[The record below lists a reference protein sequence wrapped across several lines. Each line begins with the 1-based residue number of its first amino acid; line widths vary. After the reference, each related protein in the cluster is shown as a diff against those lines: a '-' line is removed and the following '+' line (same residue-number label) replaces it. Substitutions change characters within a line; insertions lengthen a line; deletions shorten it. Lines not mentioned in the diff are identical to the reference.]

1 MSKKNNSLKIAV
13 HLYGHLRTYNEC
25 FPALNKPLLDNYD
38 CDVFIHTWDT
48 LDHSTKA
55 WHQLNEGRDT
65 VYLSTEKIKE
75 EITRMYNPKRLKI
88 ETQKPI
94 DMGLFRTNY
103 GQEYSLFGIHSMLH
117 GMEEVNKL
125 RLDYEDTNKIDYDYV
140 IFTRPDI
147 LFKQK
152 FEIKSFTK
160 SFSPEESGDCIFVCG
175 VVYGETNSILHDLRL
190 IGGKDLLFF
199 GSSSAIS
206 CLFKNVIR
214 VKDHLK
220 EIMIQKKI
228 TTITEYF
235 FYKLLLYSRK
245 NIIICNFLL
254 GRDYTIRRLYSE
266 AKLDQDDIFSFKYQ
280 LKKYLPFVLINFLR
294 KLNSYRL
301 LLINRYFS

>member
-1 MSKKNNSLKIAV
+1 MSRKNKSLKLAV

-25 FPALNKPLLDNYD
+25 FPALKKLLLDKYQ

-65 VYLSTEKIKE
+65 VYLCPEKIKE
-75 EITRMYNPKRLKI
+75 EITRTYNPKRLKI
-88 ETQKPI
+88 ETQKPV
-94 DMGLFRTNY
+94 DMGLFKTNY

-125 RLDYEDTNKIDYDYV
+125 RFEYENTNKINYDYV

-147 LFKQK
+147 LLKQN
-152 FEIKSFTK
+152 FDIKNFTK
-160 SFSPEESGDCIFVCG
+160 SFSSEESSDCIFVCG
-175 VVYGETNSILHDLRL
+175 VVYGENNSILHDLRL

-199 GSSSAIS
+199 GSSSSIND
-206 CLFKNVIR
+206 LFKNVNR
-214 VKDHLK
+214 VKDHLQ
-220 EIMIQKKI
+220 ETMVAKKI

-235 FYKLLLYSRK
+235 FYKLLLYSGK
-245 NIIICNFLL
+245 NIITCNFLL
-254 GRDYTIRRLYSE
+254 GSDYTIRRLYSE
-266 AKLDQDDIFSFKYQ
+266 DKLTVDDIFTLKYQ
-280 LKKYLPFVLINFLR
+280 LKKYLPFVFISFLT
-294 KLNSYRL
+294 KLNRCRL